1 MNKPTNR
8 STEGMLLTIQQAA
21 EVSNLGVATTRRI
34 AEEAG
39 AIRRIGRCVR
49 VNPKVFLDYIES
61 VYLDLW
67 KN

>member
-39 AIRRIGRCVR
+39 AIRRIGRCV
-49 VNPKVFLDYIES
+49 PEQGFCS
-61 VYLDLW
+61 TG
-67 KN
+67 

>member
-39 AIRRIGRCVR
+39 AIRRITAYKCVGVRCWR
-49 VNPKVFLDYIES
+49 D
-61 VYLDLW
+61 
-67 KN
+67 

>member
-39 AIRRIGRCVR
+39 AIR

-61 VYLDLW
+61 VYS
-67 KN
+67 

>member
-8 STEGMLLTIQQAA
+8 SAEGMLLTVQQAA
-21 EVSNLGVATTRRI
+21 ETSNLGIATTRRI

-49 VNPKVFLDYIES
+49 VNPKVFLDYIEAMYS
-61 VYLDLW
+61 
-67 KN
+67 

>member
-8 STEGMLLTIQQAA
+8 STEGMLLTIQQSA

-61 VYLDLW
+61 VYS
-67 KN
+67 

>member
-8 STEGMLLTIQQAA
+8 STEGMLLTIQQAE

-61 VYLDLW
+61 VYS
-67 KN
+67 

>member
-8 STEGMLLTIQQAA
+8 STEGMLITIQQAA

-61 VYLDLW
+61 VYS
-67 KN
+67 